1 MRLTMVLVCADPC
14 LAHAHAHVRDAG
26 RYDTTV
32 GAAGDEWYY
41 IFGSSSNVTVG
52 RSQYSTHRLNEILL
66 WLAAGPASRAV
77 LCVCVCACLRGGLNG
92 EGILAG

>member
-1 MRLTMVLVCADPC
+1 MRLTTMVLVCADPC

-41 IFGSSSNVTVG
+41 IFGSSSNVTVTSEVRIG
-52 RSQYSTHRLNEILL
+52 RDVTD
-66 WLAAGPASRAV
+66 GRAV
-77 LCVCVCACLRGGLNG
+77 RSEHRKIRG
-92 EGILAG
+92 